1 VADDLSE
8 LLLVVCEC
16 PQFFS
21 SLLGTD
27 NDFIACNL
35 GVGFL
40 IDIDNIAKLFDPTV
54 SLFKFS
60 GWVNFQHLIGSSPIK
75 INPRGT
81 IDRDNYCE
89 LQQLIITLFVLRQMH
104 LNRFESGLKFSRG
117 INFPAI
123 NEFAI
128 SVFVGGKDGGEAV
141 ARLYFFDHRWYLD

>member
-1 VADDLSE
+1 MADDLSE

-16 PQFFS
+16 SQFFS

-40 IDIDNIAKLFDPTV
+40 IDIDNIAELFDPAV
-54 SLFKFS
+54 SLFQFS
-60 GWVNFQHLIGSSPIK
+60 GWVNFQHLVGSSPIK
-75 INPRGT
+75 IYPRGT
-81 IDRDNYCE
+81 IDGDNYCE

-104 LNRFESGLKFSRG
+104 LNRFESGLKLTRC
-117 INFPAI
+117 IDFPAI

-128 SVFVGGKDGGEAV
+128 SVFVRGKDGGEAV
-141 ARLYFFDHRWYLD
+141 ACLYFFDHRWYLD